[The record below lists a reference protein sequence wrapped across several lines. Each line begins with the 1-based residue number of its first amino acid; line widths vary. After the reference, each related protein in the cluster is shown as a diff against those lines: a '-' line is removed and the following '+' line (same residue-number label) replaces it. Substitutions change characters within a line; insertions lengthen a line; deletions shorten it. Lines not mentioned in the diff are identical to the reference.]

1 MGVQKRCFADGAEP
15 IDATFRCADVRSLL
29 WEYHEAW
36 EDAAACYEQAI
47 AADRSSEGFYHQ
59 LMLCYEQLGRRTE
72 ALDAYERCRQSLS
85 ALARVAP
92 SSETTALYQKL
103 MSKD

>member
-1 MGVQKRCFADGAEP
+1 MHSRLTQQIAKLARF
-15 IDATFRCADVRSLL
+15 

-47 AADRSSEGFYHQ
+47 AADRFSGGLYHE
-59 LMLCYEQLGRRTE
+59 LMPCYEQLGRHTE

-85 ALARVAP
+85 ALAPVAR
-92 SSETTALYQKL
+92 SAETTALYQKL
-103 MSKD
+103 MSKG